1 MEALRTCSCYKN
13 KVFLYWETD
22 DHSSLQTFHDNIKI
36 KHYVYTLISVQ
47 IQFECNIEVV
57 L

>member
-13 KVFLYWETD
+13 KVFLCWETD